1 MGTRSAPRP
10 LKTLKIK
17 MTVRWFRPVAEEDR
31 LRWVATDAGWRV
43 RGPLRARDFA
53 GEGRWTRGGERLPP
67 IRRWDFEAVA
77 RFAIERSLAALREAL
92 PARPEQAGGAA
103 SDDSDP
109 AIDPDNIVN
118 TIDPAELRALVADL
132 EREGERSLSGEMHIT
147 FRSPS
152 AAPRAAD
159 VEIEPWEIEP

>member
-1 MGTRSAPRP
+1 MGTSPRS

-31 LRWVATDAGWRV
+31 LRRVATDAGWRV
-43 RGPLRARDFA
+43 RGPLQARDSA
-53 GEGRWTRGGERLPP
+53 CEGRWTRGGERLSP

-77 RFAIERSLAALREAL
+77 RFAIERSRAALREAL
-92 PARPEQAGGAA
+92 QARSEKAGDAA
-103 SDDSDP
+103 GD
-109 AIDPDNIVN
+109 AIDPD
-118 TIDPAELRALVADL
+118 IDPAELRALVADL

>member
-1 MGTRSAPRP
+1 
-10 LKTLKIK
+10 

-67 IRRWDFEAVA
+67 IRRWDFDAVA

-92 PARPEQAGGAA
+92 PARSEKAGGAA
-103 SDDSDP
+103 GDAIDP
-109 AIDPDNIVN
+109 AIDHD
-118 TIDPAELRALVADL
+118 IDPAELRALVADL
-132 EREGERSLSGEMHIT
+132 EREGERSLSGELHLN
-147 FRSPS
+147 F
-152 AAPRAAD
+152 
-159 VEIEPWEIEP
+159 

>member
-1 MGTRSAPRP
+1 M
-10 LKTLKIK
+10 
-17 MTVRWFRPVAEEDR
+17 
-31 LRWVATDAGWRV
+31 DAR
-43 RGPLRARDFA
+43 RRAA
-53 GEGRWTRGGERLPP
+53 AP

-92 PARPEQAGGAA
+92 PARSEKAGGAA

-132 EREGERSLSGEMHIT
+132 EREGERSLSGKMHIAG
-147 FRSPS
+147 RAPS
-152 AAPRAAD
+152 AAPRAAE

>member
-1 MGTRSAPRP
+1 MGTRSAPHP

-17 MTVRWFRPVAEEDR
+17 MTVRWLRPVAEEDR

-109 AIDPDNIVN
+109 AIDP
-118 TIDPAELRALVADL
+118 AELRALAADL
-132 EREGERSLSGEMHIT
+132 ECEGERSLSGKMHIAG
-147 FRSPS
+147 RSPS
-152 AAPRAAD
+152 AAPRAAE
-159 VEIEPWEIEP
+159 VEIEP